1 MAKGIDIPIQ
11 NRNAGNIVSE
21 NPIISSFISACISQC
36 GTFFKPGMSF
46 TKSMKNMVRARNT
59 STAATRCNVELF
71 IQYWVFA
78 DFYFLNGSPF
88 LSVLTTQRKAFTNK
102 RFCVASMNSSSP

>member
-36 GTFFKPGMSF
+36 GTFFKPGMSL

-59 STAATRCNVELF
+59 STAATVVMLSFSFSIGYLLTF
-71 IQYWVFA
+71 I
-78 DFYFLNGSPF
+78 S
-88 LSVLTTQRKAFTNK
+88 
-102 RFCVASMNSSSP
+102 